1 MGDAADAG
9 GSDDG
14 VVAQGCSEYELVVR
28 GHLGPR
34 LVGAIDGFDVVEE
47 VADETRLRGWL
58 PDQAALHSRLDVL
71 ADLRIELVSVRRVD
85 RER

>member
-1 MGDAADAG
+1 M
-9 GSDDG
+9 
-14 VVAQGCSEYELVVR
+14 CSEYELVVR

-34 LVGAIDGFDVVEE
+34 LVGAIDGFDVVEV
-47 VADETRLRGWL
+47 VADQTRLRGWL
-58 PDQAALHSRLDVL
+58 PDQAALHARLDVL